1 MSEQCVRTP
10 TSETADEQRPP
21 QERADLSMSNVR
33 KEILILGAICGLFGG
48 GAEDARAAGF
58 LLQEQSARG
67 IGRAFAGQAAV
78 AEDASTIFY
87 NPAGMTELA
96 ARPQA
101 QLGVRVIAPDARIEN
116 RGSTLSIGPV
126 AGLPVTGSDDQ
137 GFDPQFTGDVYL
149 AQPLM
154 NGSLW
159 AGLAVTTPFGLR
171 NEYKPDFFGRYDS
184 LKTDLSTIDVAP
196 SVAYRV
202 ADWLSIG
209 AGVDIQRA
217 DAKLINAIPNPLAP
231 GGPSPATDGRLTAEG
246 GDWNAG
252 FNLGL
257 LVKPARDWRLG
268 FSYRSAITHTL
279 SGHVTTE
286 FAGTTTRQDVSGDL
300 DLPDIAN
307 FGAAWDVTPKLT
319 LLAQF
324 NYYGWSR
331 FKELR
336 LRLADGSQLVTP
348 ENYRDTFG
356 GSIGAKYK
364 LTDRWSVRTGVQ
376 YDQTPT
382 RDGFRST
389 RVPDSNRY
397 WTALG
402 VSYEITGGIGLDVS
416 YAHLFT
422 RDASISSTTAFP
434 ALGTT
439 VTTQGVAQDSADVVG
454 VDLRL
459 TF

>member
-1 MSEQCVRTP
+1 MSTR
-10 TSETADEQRPP
+10 
-21 QERADLSMSNVR
+21 NVR
-33 KEILILGAICGLFGG
+33 KEIVILGAVCGLL
-48 GAEDARAAGF
+48 GAAGSARAASF

-67 IGRAFAGQAAV
+67 IGSAFAGQAAV

-87 NPAGMTELA
+87 NPAGMTELVA
-96 ARPQA
+96 KPQA
-101 QLGVRVIAPDARIEN
+101 QLGVRVLAPDARIEN
-116 RGSTLSIGPV
+116 RGSSLSVGPFS
-126 AGLPVTGSDDQ
+126 GLPLTGSDDQ
-137 GFDPQFTGDVYL
+137 GFDPQFTGDVYV

-154 NGSLW
+154 NGALW
-159 AGLAVTTPFGLR
+159 FGLAVTTPFGLR
-171 NEYKPDFFGRYDS
+171 NEYRPDFFGRYDS
-184 LKTDLSTIDVAP
+184 LKTDLATIDVAP

-202 ADWLSIG
+202 ADWLSVG

-217 DAKLINAIPNPLAP
+217 DATLANALPNPLAP

-246 GDWNAG
+246 GDWSAG
-252 FNLGL
+252 FNIGL
-257 LVKPARDWRLG
+257 LVKPVKNLRLG

-279 SGHVTTE
+279 SGQVTTE
-286 FAGTTTRQDVSGDL
+286 FAGAVTRQDVSGDL

-307 FGAAWDVTPKLT
+307 FGAAWDVTPRLT
-319 LLAQF
+319 LLAQL

-336 LRLADGSQLVTP
+336 LHVAGGSDIAIA

-356 GSIGAKYK
+356 GSIGARYK
-364 LTDRWSVRTGVQ
+364 LTDRWSVRTGFQ
-376 YDQTPT
+376 YDETPT
-382 RDGFRST
+382 RDDFRST
-389 RVPDSNRY
+389 SVPDSNRY

-402 VSYEITGGIGLDVS
+402 VSYEITSGIGVDLS

-422 RDASISSTTAFP
+422 RDASINHTTAFP

-439 VTTQGVAQDSADVVG
+439 AVTQGVTHDSADVVG

>member
-1 MSEQCVRTP
+1 MSERLVRTP
-10 TSETADEQRPP
+10 TSWLADEQRQS
-21 QERADLSMSNVR
+21 QERAGLSTSNAR
-33 KEILILGAICGLFGG
+33 KGVFILGAVCGLLGVG
-48 GAEDARAAGF
+48 DARAGGF

-78 AEDASTIFY
+78 AEDASTLFY
-87 NPAGMTELA
+87 NSAGMTELT

-101 QLGVRVIAPDARIEN
+101 QLGVRLIAPDARIED
-116 RGSTLSIGPV
+116 RGSTLSVGPF
-126 AGLPVTGSDDQ
+126 AGLPLTGSNDQ
-137 GFDPQFTGDVYL
+137 GFDPQFTGDIYL

-159 AGLAVTTPFGLR
+159 VGLAVTTPFGLR
-171 NEYKPDFFGRYDS
+171 NEYRPDFFGRYDS
-184 LKTDLSTIDVAP
+184 LKTELATIDVAP
-196 SVAYRV
+196 SVAYRI
-202 ADWLSIG
+202 ADWVSIG
-209 AGVDIQRA
+209 AGIDIQRA
-217 DAKLINAIPNPLAP
+217 DAKLVNAIPNPLAP

-246 GDWNAG
+246 GDWDVG

-257 LVKPARDWRLG
+257 LVKPAKNWRLG

-279 SGHVTTE
+279 SGQVTTE
-286 FAGTTTRQDVSGDL
+286 FGGLVTRQDVSGDL
-300 DLPDIAN
+300 DLPDIAS

-331 FKELR
+331 FDELR
-336 LRLADGSQLVTP
+336 LRVAGGGEIATT

-356 GSIGAKYK
+356 GSFGAQYR

-402 VSYEITGGIGLDVS
+402 LSYEITSGIGVDVS

-422 RDASISSTTAFP
+422 RDASIDRTTAFP

-439 VTTQGVAQDSADVVG
+439 ATTRGVTKDSADVVG

>member
-1 MSEQCVRTP
+1 MKQHRI
-10 TSETADEQRPP
+10 
-21 QERADLSMSNVR
+21 
-33 KEILILGAICGLFGG
+33 KILVGAFCALLGLREAH
-48 GAEDARAAGF
+48 AAAF
-58 LLQEQSARG
+58 LLQEQSAKG
-67 IGRAFAGQAAV
+67 IGRAFAGQTAT

-96 ARPQA
+96 AKPHA
-101 QLGVRVIAPDARIEN
+101 QLGVRVIAPDARIAD
-116 RGSTLSIGPV
+116 RGSTASIGPFS
-126 AGLPVTGSDDQ
+126 GLPVTGSEDQ

-159 AGLAVTTPFGLR
+159 VGLAVTTPFGLR
-171 NEYKPDFFGRYDS
+171 NEYKPDFFARYDS

-209 AGVDIQRA
+209 GGIDIQRA
-217 DAKLINAIPNPLAP
+217 DAKLVNAIPNPLAP

-246 GDWNAG
+246 GDWDVG

-257 LVKPARDWRLG
+257 LVKPASGWRLG
-268 FSYRSAITHTL
+268 FSYRSAITHSV

-286 FAGTTTRQDVSGDL
+286 FAGVTTRQDMSSDL
-300 DLPDIAN
+300 DLPDIAS
-307 FGAAWDVTPKLT
+307 FGAAWDVTSRLT
-319 LLAQF
+319 LLAQL

-331 FKELR
+331 FNELR
-336 LRLADGSQLVTP
+336 LRLADGSQIATT

-356 GSIGAKYK
+356 GSVGAQYR
-364 LTDRWSVRTGVQ
+364 LTDRWSVRTGFQ

-402 VSYEITGGIGLDVS
+402 VSYEITSSIGIDLS

-422 RDASISSTTAFP
+422 RDASIDRTNAFP
-434 ALGTT
+434 ALATT
-439 VTTQGVAQDSADVVG
+439 VGTHGVARDNADVVG
-454 VDLRL
+454 IDLRL